1 MRACLSS
8 IFRYAIKEQSY
19 LSANPVAQVPSRT
32 EKNKRT
38 RFLSDEERN
47 ALLTAC
53 HESDWNKLYLLVLM
67 ALTTGARLGELLGLH
82 WDEIDFKERTTLL
95 IDTKNGD
102 SRILTIPE
110 STINELQRFREVGS
124 GLVFPSPTKFR
135 KPFEFRKHWHKAMAD
150 AGIEG
155 FRFHDL
161 RHSCASMLVMNGATL
176 YEAGQVLGHKS
187 QQTTARYA
195 HLSTGHKQALT
206 DRILGGVK

>member
-1 MRACLSS
+1 
-8 IFRYAIKEQSY
+8 
-19 LSANPVAQVPSRT
+19 
-32 EKNKRT
+32 
-38 RFLSDEERN
+38 
-47 ALLTAC
+47 
-53 HESDWNKLYLLVLM
+53 M

-95 IDTKNGD
+95 IDTKNGE
-102 SRILTIPE
+102 SRTLTIPE
-110 STINELQRFREVGS
+110 STMVELQQFREVGS

-135 KPFEFRKHWHKAMAD
+135 KPFEFRKHWHKAMVD

-195 HLSTGHKQALT
+195 HLSVDHKQALT
-206 DRILGGVK
+206 DRILGDVK